1 MQDGLQAAER
11 MFDCRWNMSSR
22 YKRDPAF
29 RACPPDPAIGLAG
42 HEVEKQEHLE
52 VCRGYSDH

>member
-1 MQDGLQAAER
+1 
-11 MFDCRWNMSSR
+11 MSSR